1 MVGSAPRENNPPR
14 RVEDLQREN
23 ARLRRAVEELSIL
36 NELAAEIGRARGVEE
51 ITKSIIQ
58 KARRAVGAR
67 EGVITLVEKG
77 EKDEMKT
84 LVRTR
89 ADSHDAAPLRPTDLL
104 LQRMEAQRT
113 AIVISGDDE
122 KQRRELGLRDS
133 TMQTLA
139 SVPLLVGGRLIGILT
154 VYNHERGRDFS
165 PEDVRLLSI
174 MAAQSAQVVDHARLE
189 EERRS
194 IIQTFGQFT
203 SPDVVEEILRSGS
216 DTEGSRRHV
225 CILFIDVRGFSSFAE
240 RIEPEEVVEY
250 LRSLFDLTID
260 CVNRHHGIV
269 HQLLG
274 DGLMAIFGAP
284 VSYGNDTQ
292 NAVQSAFDMLE
303 QVRSAVADGRIPPT
317 KLGIGLHAGNVVAG
331 TIGSAVHR
339 EYKVTGDVVNVAA
352 RIEQLNKKFDSSLL
366 ISEAVYDELD
376 PKPAD
381 IHAMGS
387 ISLHGREEPVR
398 IFRLA

>member
-1 MVGSAPRENNPPR
+1 MATR
-14 RVEDLQREN
+14 RVPAFSQEDLQREN

-51 ITKSIIQ
+51 ITRSIIQ

-67 EGVITLVEKG
+67 EGVITLVKKG

-89 ADSHDAAPLRPTDLL
+89 ADSQDAAPLRPTDLL
-104 LQRMEAQRT
+104 LQRMQAQRK

-154 VYNHERGRDFS
+154 VYNHERGQDFS
-165 PEDVRLLSI
+165 SEDVRLLSI
-174 MAAQSAQVVDHARLE
+174 MAGQSAQVVEHARLE

-225 CILFIDVRGFSSFAE
+225 CIMFMDVRGFSTFAE

-250 LRSLFDLTID
+250 LRSLFDLTIE

-292 NAVQSAFDMLE
+292 NAVQAAFDMLE
-303 QVRSAVADGRIPPT
+303 QVRSAVTDGRIPPT
-317 KLGIGLHAGNVVAG
+317 KLGIGLHAGKVVAG

-366 ISEAVYDELD
+366 ISEAVYDKLD
-376 PKPAD
+376 PTPAD
-381 IHAMGS
+381 VDSMGS
-387 ISLHGREEPVR
+387 ITLQGREEPVR

>member
-1 MVGSAPRENNPPR
+1 MGNLNLQS
-14 RVEDLQREN
+14 LQREN

-36 NELAAEIGRARGVEE
+36 NELAAEIGQAQSVEE
-51 ITKSIIQ
+51 ITGSIIR

-67 EGVITLVEKG
+67 EGVITLVGAEA
-77 EKDEMKT
+77 KDEMKT

-89 ADSHDAAPLRPTDLL
+89 AESIMASALRPTDSL
-104 LQRMEAQRT
+104 LQQMRAQRKP
-113 AIVISGDDE
+113 IVIHSDDE
-122 KQRRELGLRDS
+122 KERRRLGLRDS
-133 TMQTLA
+133 SMQSLA

-154 VYNHERGRDFS
+154 VYNQDRGQDFS

-174 MAAQSAQVVDHARLE
+174 MAGQSAQVVEHARLE

-203 SPDVVEEILRSGS
+203 SPDVVNEILKRGS
-216 DTEGSRRHV
+216 ATEGTRRHV
-225 CILFIDVRGFSSFAE
+225 CILFMDVRGFSTFAE

-250 LRSLFDLTID
+250 LRALFDLTIE

-274 DGLMAIFGAP
+274 DGMMAIFGAP
-284 VSYGNDTQ
+284 VSYGNDTH
-292 NAVQSAFDMLE
+292 NAVQAAFEMLE
-303 QVRSAVADGRIPPT
+303 RVRHASSTGHISPT
-317 KLGIGLHAGNVVAG
+317 RLGIGLHSGKVVAG
-331 TIGSAVHR
+331 TIGSSVHR

-352 RIEQLNKKFDSSLL
+352 RIEQLNKEFDSSLL

-376 PKPAD
+376 PTPAD
-381 IHAMGS
+381 AASIGS
-387 ISLHGREEPVR
+387 ITLDGRTEPVR
-398 IFRLA
+398 IYRLA